1 MSWPASLLLAVLS
14 GALGMVCGGFI
25 MNACVAWY
33 RISRFEGKAGF
44 AIVGVALLG
53 GIAGFLIGLIA
64 ARMVAAGGNP
74 GVLKG
79 LLYGCGA
86 VLTISLFS
94 LLVCRLGADLEPT
107 LDGHS
112 LELAIEIRC
121 PESFSP
127 QEKPHVV
134 KATAEV
140 YLPKGR
146 RLPSGELS
154 IDQARKEESRW
165 IIPGN
170 LPLTTSS
177 SNKIL
182 SVALGDE
189 NLLFSLPL
197 RANPNR
203 LDLEWSQWVDS
214 GWAVGT
220 QRPQPGERFSMR
232 YRIRLVEPSPP
243 AFQKQAPPEVP
254 ESSAP

>member
-1 MSWPASLLLAVLS
+1 MSWPASFLIAVLS

-33 RISRFEGKAGF
+33 RISNFEGKAGF

-74 GVLKG
+74 GALKG
-79 LLYGCGA
+79 LLYSCGA
-86 VLTISLFS
+86 VLAISLFS

-112 LELAIEIRC
+112 LELATEIRC

-127 QEKPHVV
+127 QQKRDVV

-146 RLPSGELS
+146 RLPSGQCRLTRRG
-154 IDQARKEESRW
+154 RK
-165 IIPGN
+165 
-170 LPLTTSS
+170 
-177 SNKIL
+177 K
-182 SVALGDE
+182 
-189 NLLFSLPL
+189 
-197 RANPNR
+197 
-203 LDLEWSQWVDS
+203 
-214 GWAVGT
+214 AVG
-220 QRPQPGERFSMR
+220 S
-232 YRIRLVEPSPP
+232 S
-243 AFQKQAPPEVP
+243 P
-254 ESSAP
+254 ESCR